1 MATIRKLRGKWQ
13 AQVRRKGMAPR
24 AKSFTSKQDAER
36 WARDLEA
43 QLDRA
48 GALPDTRLA
57 ERTTLADVLTR
68 YRDEIT
74 PKKRSSVSESARI
87 AGILRRP
94 ICHRTLTILSTADL
108 STYRDE
114 RLLEVAPATVI
125 RELNTISHAIDTARR
140 DWGVHL
146 VQNPC
151 KLVRRPSPPRG
162 RTRRLVGDEE
172 QRLLAAADAGRVAY
186 LRPLITLAIE
196 TGMRRGELLGL
207 EWRHVDLDTRVAHL
221 PLTKNGESRDVPL
234 STRAV
239 ATLRSLQTKDG
250 RVFAVAPN
258 AVRLAWERLVRRAGL
273 SGLHL
278 HDLRHEAI
286 SRLFERGFN
295 VVEVSSISG
304 HKELRML
311 QRYTHLRAA
320 DLAERLANR
329 DTGEPV
335 CDAFRRRSAIPRY
348 VQISNGGRRCVSQ
361 MRKKQCRTRCGR
373 PNCVP
378 RVVPKWGGEKAF
390 SGTPQRC
397 RGDTAREACSR
408 ECAL

>member
-24 AKSFTSKQDAER
+24 AKSFAFKQDAER

-74 PKKRSSVSESARI
+74 PKKRSSVSERARI
-87 AGILRRP
+87 AGILRRQ
-94 ICHRTLTILSTADL
+94 ICHRTLTVLSTSDL

-172 QRLLAAADAGRVAY
+172 QLLLAAADAGRVDY
-186 LRPLITLAIE
+186 LRPLIILAIE

-207 EWRHVDLDTRVAHL
+207 EWRHIDLEARVAHL

-239 ATLRSLQTKDG
+239 GTLRALQTGKDG
-250 RVFAVAPN
+250 QVFAAAPN

-273 SGLHL
+273 SDLHF
-278 HDLRHEAI
+278 HDLRHEAV
-286 SRLFERGFN
+286 SRLFERGLN

-311 QRYTHLRAA
+311 GRYTHLRAV
-320 DLAERLANR
+320 DLAHRL
-329 DTGEPV
+329 V
-335 CDAFRRRSAIPRY
+335 
-348 VQISNGGRRCVSQ
+348 
-361 MRKKQCRTRCGR
+361 
-373 PNCVP
+373 
-378 RVVPKWGGEKAF
+378 
-390 SGTPQRC
+390 
-397 RGDTAREACSR
+397 
-408 ECAL
+408 

>member
-1 MATIRKLRGKWQ
+1 
-13 AQVRRKGMAPR
+13 MAPR
-24 AKSFTSKQDAER
+24 AKSFPSKQDAER

-57 ERTTLADVLTR
+57 ERTTLAEILTR

-74 PKKRSSVSESARI
+74 PKKRSSISERARL

-94 ICHRTLTILSTADL
+94 ICHRTLTVLSTADL
-108 STYRDE
+108 SAYRDE
-114 RLLEVAPATVI
+114 RLLEIAPATVI

-140 DWGVHL
+140 DWGIHL

-162 RTRRLVGDEE
+162 RTRRLIGDEE
-172 QRLLAAADAGRVAY
+172 QRLLAAVDAGRVAY
-186 LRPLITLAIE
+186 MRPLIILAIE

-207 EWRHVDLDTRVAHL
+207 EWKHINLDTRVAHL

-234 STRAV
+234 STPAV
-239 ATLRSLQTKDG
+239 ETLKSLQAGKDG

-273 SGLHL
+273 ADLHL
-278 HDLRHEAI
+278 HDLRHEAV

-320 DLAERLANR
+320 DLANRL
-329 DTGEPV
+329 G
-335 CDAFRRRSAIPRY
+335 
-348 VQISNGGRRCVSQ
+348 
-361 MRKKQCRTRCGR
+361 
-373 PNCVP
+373 
-378 RVVPKWGGEKAF
+378 
-390 SGTPQRC
+390 
-397 RGDTAREACSR
+397 
-408 ECAL
+408 

>member
-24 AKSFTSKQDAER
+24 AKSFASKQDAER

-57 ERTTLADVLTR
+57 EGTTLADVLTR

-74 PKKRSSVSESARI
+74 PKKRSAVSERARI

-94 ICHRTLTILSTADL
+94 ICHRTLTVLSTADL
-108 STYRDE
+108 SSYRDG
-114 RLLEVAPATVI
+114 RLLEVAPATVV
-125 RELNTISHAIDTARR
+125 RELNLLSHAIDTARR
-140 DWGVHL
+140 DWGIHL

-162 RTRRLVGDEE
+162 RTRRLTGDEE
-172 QRLLAAADAGRVAY
+172 QRLLVAADAGRVAY

-207 EWRHVDLDTRVAHL
+207 EWKHVDLDTRVAHL

-239 ATLRSLQTKDG
+239 DTLKALQTGKGG
-250 RVFAVAPN
+250 RVFVVAPN

-273 SGLHL
+273 ADLRL
-278 HDLRHEAI
+278 HDLRHEAV

-320 DLAERLANR
+320 DLAGRL
-329 DTGEPV
+329 G
-335 CDAFRRRSAIPRY
+335 
-348 VQISNGGRRCVSQ
+348 
-361 MRKKQCRTRCGR
+361 
-373 PNCVP
+373 
-378 RVVPKWGGEKAF
+378 
-390 SGTPQRC
+390 
-397 RGDTAREACSR
+397 
-408 ECAL
+408 